1 MLIITLLFIL
11 FNILLA
17 KHDANKISRG
27 EIIDHRYN
35 AFEYLALMVFI
46 IPFTYWYFH
55 IIHYIFTGISM
66 ILTRL
71 VFFNIS
77 LNLFR
82 KKAWDYI
89 SLTTTSKIDQFT
101 NRIFGYSGKR
111 EYICYIIVF
120 LINIALFIW
129 LK

>member
-1 MLIITLLFIL
+1 MLIITLIFIL

-17 KHDANKISRG
+17 KHDANKILKG
-27 EIIDHRYN
+27 EVIDHRYN
-35 AFEYLALMVFI
+35 GAEYAALMVFI
-46 IPFTYWYFH
+46 IPFTYWYFLP
-55 IIHYIFTGISM
+55 IDYIFTGISV

-71 VFFNIS
+71 IVFNIG

-82 KKAWDYI
+82 KKTWDYI

-111 EYICYIIVF
+111 EYLCYILLF
-120 LINIALFIW
+120 LINIALYIC